1 MCKMKFV
8 LNGVVGYPYG
18 SSFIVCDGQFV
29 KASSC
34 DLDDCS
40 ADQGLVLISGI

>member
-1 MCKMKFV
+1 MKFV